1 METDPERPQTLTLPH
16 FPSFFFLAGVKKET
30 HYAERT
36 LNIPGILNPY
46 RFCFQR
52 DGPIVSE
59 MTQCVGRL
67 KSEQDA

>member
-1 METDPERPQTLTLPH
+1 MRLREYSHVFESSLTVH
-16 FPSFFFLAGVKKET
+16 
-30 HYAERT
+30 

-52 DGPIVSE
+52 DGLLVSE